1 MATQYK
7 SVPEE
12 GSLPREGRTADQSL
26 PSAGRTADLSL
37 PSAGRTA
44 DLSLPL
50 VGRAGEGVVLGT
62 YGGYAYFD
70 GRIVPFKD
78 ANVSIGTHAI
88 HYGTACFEGIRG
100 YWNPDHEEIYLLKLA
115 EHYERFTRS
124 TALMKLKPQE
134 SVEQLCELSREVIA
148 RSGYR
153 TDVYIHPLAFKASP
167 IIKVDLHSP
176 ENALAILVMPMGP
189 YSKTDGL
196 RVTISSWRRISDNSI
211 PARAKITGAY
221 VNTALA
227 TEDANAAGYDDC
239 LLLTE
244 DGHIAEGS
252 AANFFM
258 LQDRTL
264 ITPPVS
270 DDILVG
276 ITRAAVMRLAHDLD
290 LDIIERSIDRTEV
303 YQADEAF
310 LCGTGVQVAP
320 IIEVDGR
327 PIGSGTCGPIGVALQ
342 DAYFR
347 AVRGNDPRYR
357 QWCTPVYG
365 GMPRITESR

>member
-1 MATQYK
+1 MA
-7 SVPEE
+7 SRSPLERSDE
-12 GSLPREGRTADQSL
+12 SALPGR
-26 PSAGRTADLSL
+26 
-37 PSAGRTA
+37 
-44 DLSLPL
+44 
-50 VGRAGEGVVLGT
+50 VGEGVAVVPGT
-62 YGGYAYFD
+62 YGGYAYFK
-70 GRIVPFKD
+70 GQIVPFAD
-78 ANVSIGTHAI
+78 ANVSLGTHAL
-88 HYGTACFEGIRG
+88 HYGTGCFEGIRG
-100 YWNPDHEEIYLLKLA
+100 YWNADHEEIYLLKLA
-115 EHYERFTRS
+115 EHYERFVRS
-124 TALMKLKPQE
+124 TALLKIKLQE
-134 SVEQLCELSREVIA
+134 SIERLCDVARELIA

-153 TDVYIHPLAFKASP
+153 TDVYVRPLGFKTSP

-176 ENALAILVMPMGP
+176 DDGLAILVMPMGP

-258 LQDRTL
+258 LQGRTL
-264 ITPPVS
+264 VTPPVT

-276 ITRAAVMRLAHDLD
+276 ITRGAVMRLAHDLD
-290 LDIIERSIDRTEV
+290 LDVLERSIDRTEV

-320 IIEVDGR
+320 IVEVDGR
-327 PIGSGTCGPIGVALQ
+327 PVGSGTPGPVGLALQ
-342 DAYFR
+342 EAYFR

-365 GMPRITESR
+365 GMPRITDSR

>member
-1 MATQYK
+1 MAT
-7 SVPEE
+7 PN
-12 GSLPREGRTADQSL
+12 A
-26 PSAGRTADLSL
+26 
-37 PSAGRTA
+37 
-44 DLSLPL
+44 LPL
-50 VGRAGEGVVLGT
+50 RGKVAEGAEIILGT
-62 YGGYAYFD
+62 YGGYSYFN
-70 GRIVPFKD
+70 GEIVPFSE
-78 ANVSIGTHAI
+78 ANVSLGTHAL

-100 YWNPDHEEIYLLKLA
+100 YWNADHEEIYLLKLR
-115 EHYERFTRS
+115 EHYERFARS
-124 TALMKLKPQE
+124 TALLKMKLGHGVDE
-134 SVEQLCELSREVIA
+134 LCEITRNVLQ

-153 TDVYIHPLAFKASP
+153 TDVYVRPLAYKASP
-167 IIKVDLHSP
+167 TIKVDLHSP
-176 ENALAILVMPMGP
+176 EDALAILVMPMGP
-189 YSKTDGL
+189 YSRIDGL

-221 VNTALA
+221 INTALA
-227 TEDANAAGYDDC
+227 AEDANAAGYDDC

-258 LQDRTL
+258 IQGRTL
-264 ITPPVS
+264 VTSPVT

-276 ITRAAVMRLAHDLD
+276 ITRAAVICLAHDLE
-290 LDIIERSIDRTEV
+290 LEVIERSIDRTEA

-327 PIGSGTCGPIGVALQ
+327 PIGAGKPGPLASSLQ